1 MKTTHLYIFFLILC
15 LVGCNRQKPISEEEQ
30 AQVIKEIHYEYG
42 IAVDSFRIES
52 GRVQSG
58 QTLSGILAQ
67 RGAAAERIRELAL
80 IPRDTFDVRT
90 IGQGKEYLCFYTP
103 DSTLEYFVYK
113 QSRIQSVVFHLKD
126 SMHVERQLKQI
137 QTLRKTADAT
147 IETSLWNAFVGQGI
161 SPTLAIELSEVYQWT
176 VDFFGLQR
184 GDRFRAVYDEQ
195 FVDSTS
201 IGIGRIHTA
210 VYIHQ
215 RDTQYAYYF
224 EEGDTHG
231 YFEPN
236 GASLRKAFLK
246 APLNYKRISS
256 HFSYARKH
264 PIYKTVRPHTGVDYA
279 APMGT
284 PVVALGDGT
293 VIEKGYKGGG
303 GNTVKIRHNSVYTTA
318 YLHLSKY
325 GKNIE
330 VGKRVQ
336 QGQVIGYVGSTGAS
350 TGPHLDFR
358 VWKNGTPVNPL
369 TLESPS
375 VDPIPASL
383 KQEFDSIV
391 AVRQT
396 ELWAEQ

>member
-67 RGAAAERIRELAL
+67 RGASAERIRELAL

-176 VDFFGLQR
+176 VDFFGLQK
-184 GDRFRAVYDEQ
+184 GDRFRAVYEEQ

-224 EEGDTHG
+224 EKGDTHG

-256 HFSYARKH
+256 HFTYARKH

-391 AVRQT
+391 AVRKT

>member
-176 VDFFGLQR
+176 VDFFG
-184 GDRFRAVYDEQ
+184 G
-195 FVDSTS
+195 
-201 IGIGRIHTA
+201 
-210 VYIHQ
+210 
-215 RDTQYAYYF
+215 
-224 EEGDTHG
+224 
-231 YFEPN
+231 
-236 GASLRKAFLK
+236 
-246 APLNYKRISS
+246 
-256 HFSYARKH
+256 
-264 PIYKTVRPHTGVDYA
+264 
-279 APMGT
+279 
-284 PVVALGDGT
+284 
-293 VIEKGYKGGG
+293 
-303 GNTVKIRHNSVYTTA
+303 
-318 YLHLSKY
+318 
-325 GKNIE
+325 
-330 VGKRVQ
+330 
-336 QGQVIGYVGSTGAS
+336 
-350 TGPHLDFR
+350 
-358 VWKNGTPVNPL
+358 
-369 TLESPS
+369 
-375 VDPIPASL
+375 
-383 KQEFDSIV
+383 
-391 AVRQT
+391 
-396 ELWAEQ
+396 

>member
-67 RGAAAERIRELAL
+67 RGASAERIRELAL

-176 VDFFGLQR
+176 VDFFGLQK

-201 IGIGRIHTA
+201 IGIERIHTA

-391 AVRQT
+391 TVRQA
-396 ELWAEQ
+396 ELWAE

>member
-67 RGAAAERIRELAL
+67 RGASAERIRELAL

-176 VDFFGLQR
+176 VDFFGLQK

-256 HFSYARKH
+256 HFTYARKH

>member
-67 RGAAAERIRELAL
+67 RGASAERIRELAL

-176 VDFFGLQR
+176 VDFFGLQK

-236 GASLRKAFLK
+236 GASLRKTFLK

-256 HFSYARKH
+256 HFTYARKH

>member
-1 MKTTHLYIFFLILC
+1 MLFIAIIIA
-15 LVGCNRQKPISEEEQ
+15 GCNKQIGGGQNTDEQ
-30 AQVIKEIHYEYG
+30 TVREIHYEYG
-42 IAVDSFRIES
+42 IAVDSFRVEN
-52 GRVQSG
+52 GRVQTG
-58 QTLSGILAQ
+58 QTLSGIL
-67 RGAAAERIRELAL
+67 RDMGAPAERIRELAN

-90 IGQGKEYLCFYTP
+90 IRQGNEYLAFYQA

-113 QSRIQSVVFHLKD
+113 QNRVQSVVFHLRD
-126 SMHVERQLKQI
+126 SLHVERQQKKIQI
-137 QTLRKTADAT
+137 IRQKADIT
-147 IETSLWNAFVGQGI
+147 IESSLWNACVTAGV

-184 GDRFRAVYDEQ
+184 GDRFQALYDGQ
-195 FVDSTS
+195 YIDSS
-201 IGIGRIHTA
+201 FIGIDR
-210 VYIHQ
+210 VYAAAYTHAGK
-215 RDTQYAYYF
+215 TQYAYYF

-231 YFEPN
+231 YFEAT
-236 GASLRKAFLK
+236 GASMRKAFLK

-256 HFSYARKH
+256 HFTYARKH

-325 GKNIE
+325 GKEVE

-358 VWKNGTPVNPL
+358 VWKNGQPVNPL

-383 KQEFDSIV
+383 KARFDSVV
-391 AVRQT
+391 AIYNETLFGKQNI
-396 ELWAEQ
+396 LDK